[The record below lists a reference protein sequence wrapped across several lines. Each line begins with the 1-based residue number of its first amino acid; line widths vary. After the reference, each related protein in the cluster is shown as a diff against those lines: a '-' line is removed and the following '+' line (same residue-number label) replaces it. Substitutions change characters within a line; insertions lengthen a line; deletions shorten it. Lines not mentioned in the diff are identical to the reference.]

1 MPRITVN
8 ADPHESPDPLT
19 VADLLKSLRTDPKRV
34 AVEVNGE
41 VAPREDHAARVL
53 ADGDGADDLDPGP
66 EASGSG
72 K

>member
-8 ADPHESPDPLT
+8 AEPHEHPAPLS

-41 VAPREDHAARVL
+41 VAPREEHASRVL
-53 ADGDGADDLDPGP
+53 TDGDRVEIVGP
-66 EASGSG
+66 VGG
-72 K
+72 G